1 MLQFFFMALIFI
13 NDYVNGLEWNACDLK
28 YATLI
33 NDSSKTGATIAS
45 FTFANAFALKPNLM
59 IKFIQSISIL

>member
-13 NDYVNGLEWNACDLK
+13 NDYVNGLEWNACDFK

-33 NDSSKTGATIAS
+33 NDSSKTGATLPS
-45 FTFANAFALKPNLM
+45 FTFPNAFALKPNLM